1 MAMRSLMPWGRDDSR
16 PPMPAQ
22 DRQGGPFMSLQ
33 REIDRLFD
41 DFMQAWDPRSPTGS
55 TWPSVEVADTDTAMT
70 VTAELPGLTEKD
82 VTLSVDNGVLCIC
95 GERRQES
102 TDASSGYSERRYGRF
117 ERRFSLPHGVKEDEA
132 TARFQNG
139 VLTVTMPKGA
149 EAPQGRRIPINTETQ
164 H

>member
-1 MAMRSLMPWGRDDSR
+1 
-16 PPMPAQ
+16 MPAQ
-22 DRQGGPFMSLQ
+22 ERQGGPFVSLQ

-55 TWPSVEVADTDTAMT
+55 TWPSVEVAETDTGLS

-82 VTLSVDNGVLCIC
+82 VTLSIDNGVLCIC
-95 GERRQES
+95 GERRQE
-102 TDASSGYSERRYGRF
+102 TADKTSGYSERRYGRF
-117 ERRFSLPHGVKEDEA
+117 ERRLALPPGIKEDQA

-139 VLTVTMPKGA
+139 ILTVTLPKGA
-149 EAPQGRRIPINTETQ
+149 EAPQGHRIPINAETQ